1 MIRTLPTARIA
12 PYKLA
17 HAVLRTAHLDA
28 TIRHYELLLNARMV
42 FDQRPNGAALTY
54 DARLPRLARL
64 IDAPSGVA
72 GAPESGRRVPGEE
85 HHRLAFV
92 TVPAPA
98 DDGAV
103 EGIRVADPAGAV
115 GLAQPKFR
123 GRSAH

>member
-17 HAVLRTAHLDA
+17 HVVLRTAHLDA

-42 FDQRPNGAALTY
+42 FDQRPNEAALTY
-54 DARLPRLARL
+54 D
-64 IDAPSGVA
+64 
-72 GAPESGRRVPGEE
+72 EE

-98 DDGAV
+98 DDGV
-103 EGIRVADPAGAV
+103 GEGIRVAGAV
-115 GLAQPKFR
+115 GLAQPKFH
-123 GRSAH
+123 GQSAH